1 MSRFPRFLILFLTL
15 SLLFAA
21 CRPQTADRRPQ
32 ADGGQPTVSS
42 PAPTLTPSPAPTFTP
57 TPEPT
62 PTPIPLSPEFLSQ
75 FEGTAYTFQ
84 EGEILFSPSAGGTSE
99 GQTPFPSVI
108 ARVENGKFAFTV
120 GGKEVAVDPARVEIL
135 GKEWFLNG
143 EEEQVIAVKDE
154 SGSWW
159 QYEFDRQSGAW
170 VEKSLPEVSTDV
182 MHPTRLEWN
191 DMIGGRWAVAVR
203 QAIKEG
209 KIPTF
214 DPSKLKDVRFELS
227 RDEFFKRYG
236 MRFAY
241 PKLGAPDYLDLRRP
255 GSFPIIYSAYGVME
269 VEGGEIGI
277 LTEQVAID
285 KNGDFVLFN
294 LSASPEDIQYMTI
307 YGRRGGDDNAKA
319 YYSPAVELDERACN
333 LITGPDPEVK
343 LAKKLCGWEQAITRL
358 DIVREAVRKW
368 ANGEIFKPVFERLFF
383 MVSATAY
390 GD

>member
-1 MSRFPRFLILFLTL
+1 MFRFTRTLNLILTL
-15 SLLFAA
+15 SIFLAA
-21 CRPQTADRRPQ
+21 CGPQTADRRPQ
-32 ADGGQPTVSS
+32 ADGGQPTVPS
-42 PAPTLTPSPAPTFTP
+42 PALTLSPSPAPTFTP

-84 EGEILFSPSAGGTSE
+84 EGKILFSPSAGGTSE

-170 VEKSLPEVSTDV
+170 MEKSLPEVSTDV

-191 DMIGGRWAVAVR
+191 DIIGGRWAVAVR

-214 DPSKLKDVRFELS
+214 DPSQLKDVRFILDD
-227 RDEFFKRYG
+227 DEFFEEYG
-236 MRFAY
+236 MRFAT

-255 GSFPIIYSAYGVME
+255 GSFPIIYSAYGVMQ
-269 VEGGEIGI
+269 VDGDKIGI
-277 LTEQVAID
+277 LTEQIAID
-285 KNGDFVLFN
+285 KDGSFVLFN
-294 LSASPEDIQYMTI
+294 LFTRLDYIQYVVT
-307 YGRRGGDDNAKA
+307 YGRRDFDNVKTYLTPIVEAKPKVCKSWATRKRLCEKWTASFVSTIIRDTVKKWVDGGGLGSK
-319 YYSPAVELDERACN
+319 
-333 LITGPDPEVK
+333 LI
-343 LAKKLCGWEQAITRL
+343 
-358 DIVREAVRKW
+358 
-368 ANGEIFKPVFERLFF
+368 ERLL
-383 MVSATAY
+383 MWAGPTSY
-390 GD
+390 

>member
-1 MSRFPRFLILFLTL
+1 MYVLTWISWRFSMFRFPRFLILFLTL
-15 SLLFAA
+15 SLLLAS
-21 CRPQTADRRPQ
+21 CRPPTADRRPQ
-32 ADGGQPTVSS
+32 ANGGQPTVPSPTFTLTPI
-42 PAPTLTPSPAPTFTP
+42 PAPTSTL

-154 SGSWW
+154 SSSWW

-191 DMIGGRWAVAVR
+191 DMISGRWAVAVR

-214 DPSKLKDVRFELS
+214 DPSQLKDVGFYLQDDKWFE
-227 RDEFFKRYG
+227 KYG
-236 MRFAY
+236 MRKAV
-241 PKLGAPDYLDLRRP
+241 PNLDAPDYLDLRRP

-269 VEGGEIGI
+269 IDGEKVGI
-277 LTEQVAID
+277 LTEQIATD
-285 KNGDFVLFN
+285 KNGSFE
-294 LSASPEDIQYMTI
+294 ST
-307 YGRRGGDDNAKA
+307 AK
-319 YYSPAVELDERACN
+319 R
-333 LITGPDPEVK
+333 
-343 LAKKLCGWEQAITRL
+343 
-358 DIVREAVRKW
+358 
-368 ANGEIFKPVFERLFF
+368 
-383 MVSATAY
+383 
-390 GD
+390 

>member
-1 MSRFPRFLILFLTL
+1 MSRFTRTLSLFLTL
-15 SLLFAA
+15 SLLLAS
-21 CRPQTADRRPQ
+21 CGPQTADRRPQ
-32 ADGGQPTVSS
+32 ADGGQTSTPSPTFTLAPTS
-42 PAPTLTPSPAPTFTP
+42 APTLTPTP

-84 EGEILFSPSAGGTSE
+84 ESKILFSSSAGGTSE

-143 EEEQVIAVKDE
+143 EEEQVIAIKDE

-170 VEKSLPEVSTDV
+170 MEKSLPEVSTDV

-191 DMIGGRWAVAVR
+191 DIISGRWAVAVR

-214 DPSKLKDVRFELS
+214 DPSQLKDVGFELS
-227 RDEFFKRYG
+227 SDEFFERYG
-236 MRFAY
+236 MRFAT
-241 PKLGAPDYLDLRRP
+241 PRLWAPDYLDLRRP
-255 GSFPIIYSAYGVME
+255 GSFPIIYSAYGVMQ
-269 VEGGEIGI
+269 VEGEKIGI
-277 LTEQVAID
+277 LTMQIAID
-285 KNGDFVLFN
+285 KNGSFVLFN
-294 LSASPEDIQYMTI
+294 LYGSPEADQYLVT
-307 YGRRGGDDNAKA
+307 YGRRLGDNAKT
-319 YYSPAVELDERACN
+319 YPAPLVERERRICD
-333 LITGPDPEVK
+333 LIDPADK
-343 LAKKLCGWEQAITRL
+343 ASKKICGWTII
-358 DIVREAVRKW
+358 DSDSIREAVRKW
-368 ANGEIFKPVFERLFF
+368 VGGEPFDPVFELLLL
-383 MVSATAY
+383 MAGENTY
-390 GD
+390 GR